1 MGWRRRGAETG
12 CIILREPAMFK
23 HILFPTDGSPASGA
37 ALHSAIKF
45 AHEAGARVT
54 ALHVIPEFHIF
65 TYHPDMLEDT
75 RGVYLKDSEVHSAA
89 VLDEVTK
96 VAGDYNVPCDVVQR
110 RSDQPFETIVAT
122 AIDYGCDL
130 IAMATHGYKGVR
142 GMLLGSETHRVL
154 LNTPVPVLVFRPQ

>member
-1 MGWRRRGAETG
+1 MVGIDTNVQTE
-12 CIILREPAMFK
+12 CNNPPLEQAMFK
-23 HILFPTDGSPASGA
+23 HILFPTDGSPASSA

-45 AHEAGARVT
+45 AQEAGARVT

-75 RGVYLKDSEVHSAA
+75 RGVYLKDSEVHSAS
-89 VLDEVTK
+89 VLDEVAK
-96 VAGDYNVPCDVVQR
+96 VARDYNVPCDAVQR
-110 RSDQPFETIVAT
+110 RSDQP
-122 AIDYGCDL
+122 
-130 IAMATHGYKGVR
+130 YKGVK

>member
-1 MGWRRRGAETG
+1 MY
-12 CIILREPAMFK
+12 K
-23 HILFPTDGSPASGA
+23 HILFPTDGSPASSA
-37 ALHSAIKF
+37 ALHEAIRF
-45 AHEAGARVT
+45 ARDAGARVT

-75 RGVYLKDSEVHSAA
+75 RGVYLKESEVRSNAI
-89 VLDEVTK
+89 LEEVTRAAQEYK
-96 VAGDYNVPCDVVQR
+96 VPCDVVQR

-122 AIDYGCDL
+122 ATDYGCDL
-130 IAMATHGYKGVR
+130 IAMATHGYKGVK

>member
-1 MGWRRRGAETG
+1 
-12 CIILREPAMFK
+12 MFK
-23 HILFPTDGSPASGA
+23 HILFPTDGSPASSA

-45 AHEAGARVT
+45 AQEAGARVT

-75 RGVYLKDSEVHSAA
+75 RGVYLKDSEVHSAS

-96 VAGDYNVPCDVVQR
+96 VARDYNVPCDVVQR
-110 RSDQPFETIVAT
+110 RSDQPYETIVAT

-130 IAMATHGYKGVR
+130 IAMATHGYKGVK